1 MTSQPSRPSPSPW
14 SLVGHA
20 GRISGARIDLTHPG
34 RGLRPDDLGDDG
46 ILALDA
52 AAGDRPLA
60 PADVWTRG
68 GDLTAVYEPA
78 DERRLRA
85 TVTWRPC
92 PDIDRGWEAIVSA
105 QTALPT
111 SDPQLAIVADVAAGE
126 PLWGVLDADGV
137 RWTTSR
143 PDAPTCLLLSRPVA
157 AVLVVVHP
165 EAEHRL
171 ALEHRGPRSRIACR
185 LFSEP
190 VEKGVL
196 LRARVLTASLADGTA
211 EADGIVRAFVASP
224 PVLTT

>member
-1 MTSQPSRPSPSPW
+1 MSPQPTRPIPSAW
-14 SLVGHA
+14 HLDGHA
-20 GRISGARIDLTHPG
+20 GRIGGARIDLAHPR
-34 RGLRPDDLGDDG
+34 RGLHPDDLGDDA
-46 ILALDA
+46 ILALDTA
-52 AAGDRPLA
+52 AAEQPLP

-85 TVTWRPC
+85 TITWRPC
-92 PDIDRGWEAIVSA
+92 PGADRGWEAIVSA

-111 SDPQLAIVADVAAGE
+111 SDPHLAIVADVASGD
-126 PLWGVLDADGV
+126 PLWGTLDADGV
-137 RWTTSR
+137 HWTASR
-143 PDAPTCLLLSRPVA
+143 PDAPTCLLLRRSSA

-171 ALEHRGPRSRIACR
+171 ALEHHGRRSRIACR

-196 LRARVLTASLADGTA
+196 RRARVLTALLADAAA
-211 EADGIVRAFVASP
+211 EADGILRAFVASP